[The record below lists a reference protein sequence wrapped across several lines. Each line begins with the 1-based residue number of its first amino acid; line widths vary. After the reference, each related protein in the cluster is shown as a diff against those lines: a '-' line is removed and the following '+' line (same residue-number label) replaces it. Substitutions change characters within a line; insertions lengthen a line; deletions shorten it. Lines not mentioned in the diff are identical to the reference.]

1 MELYSKGSRGEMV
14 KLIQRALHLI
24 PDGIFGPL
32 TEEAVMTYQR
42 EHGLTPDGVVGP
54 ATLAKLL
61 PAVTASALAL
71 KRSSRHIREIIVHCT
86 ATPEGKDYTVSDIRR
101 WHTTPVSQG
110 GRGWKDIG
118 YHYVVYRDGTVHTG
132 RDVNISGAHCTN
144 HNSYSIGV
152 CYVGGCATDG
162 KTPKDT
168 RTAAQRMALV
178 KLLKELR
185 ALYPQAKIYGHRNF
199 AAKAC
204 PSFDALNEYKNIE
217 KM

>member
-1 MELYSKGSRGEMV
+1 MNYSKGSRGEMV

-42 EHGLTPDGVVGP
+42 ENGLTPDGVVGP

-132 RDVNISGAHCTN
+132 RDVNVIGAHCTN
-144 HNSYSIGV
+144 HNSQSIGV
-152 CYVGGCATDG
+152 VYVGGCATDG

-168 RTAAQRMALV
+168 RTASQRMALV

-204 PSFDALNEYKNIE
+204 PSFDAASEYRSI
-217 KM
+217 

>member
-1 MELYSKGSRGEMV
+1 MNYSKGSRGEMV

-132 RDVNISGAHCTN
+132 RDVNVIGAHCTN
-144 HNSYSIGV
+144 HNSQSIGV
-152 CYVGGCATDG
+152 VYVGGCATDG

>member
-1 MELYSKGSRGEMV
+1 MV

>member
-14 KLIQRALHLI
+14 RQIQKALHLY

-42 EHGLTPDGVVGP
+42 DHGLTPDGVVGP

-86 ATPEGKDYTVSDIRR
+86 ATPEGKDFTVDDIRR
-101 WHTTPVSQG
+101 WHTTPVSKG

-118 YHYVVYRDGTVHTG
+118 YHYVVYRDGSVHNG
-132 RDVNISGAHCTN
+132 RNVNIIGAHCTN

-152 CYVGGCATDG
+152 CYIGGCATDG
-162 KTPKDT
+162 TTPKDT
-168 RTAAQRMALV
+168 RTAAQRMSLV
-178 KLLKELR
+178 TLLKDLR
-185 ALYPQAKIYGHRNF
+185 RLYPQAKIYGHRNF
-199 AAKAC
+199 ASKAC
-204 PSFDALNEYKNIE
+204 PSFDAKAEYANL
-217 KM
+217 

>member
-1 MELYSKGSRGEMV
+1 MTYSKGSRGEMV
-14 KLIQRALHLI
+14 KMIQRALHLI

-132 RDVNISGAHCTN
+132 RDVNVIGAHCTN

-152 CYVGGCATDG
+152 VYVGGCATDG
-162 KTPKDT
+162 KTPNDT

-199 AAKAC
+199 ASKAC